1 MRIYGWWVESW
12 AKKMNGQLCG
22 EIPGVGT
29 VITVQ
34 FLEPVVVTTVD
45 EGLEFTVMIL
55 WLY

>member
-1 MRIYGWWVESW
+1 M
-12 AKKMNGQLCG
+12 
-22 EIPGVGT
+22 GT